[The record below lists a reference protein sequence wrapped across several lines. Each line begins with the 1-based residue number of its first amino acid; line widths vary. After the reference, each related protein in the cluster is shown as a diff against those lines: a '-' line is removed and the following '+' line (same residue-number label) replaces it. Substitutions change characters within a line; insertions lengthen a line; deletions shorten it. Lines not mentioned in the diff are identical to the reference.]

1 MTSTEPQITPE
12 DVRSMGR
19 ELKVARGGVGEILQ
33 ARARATCDSAAD
45 EIERLTRELAVRDR
59 ALRIMANDHCRLSH
73 DDLQYMGETQED
85 YLDYFVIRLYVEQ
98 ARAEITAEE
107 AETDAD

>member
-45 EIERLTRELAVRDR
+45 EIERLTRELVVRDR
-59 ALRIMANDHCRLSH
+59 ALKLMDRNSTRIPGQLVR
-73 DDLQYMGETQED
+73 E
-85 YLDYFVIRLYVEQ
+85 YVNAEAQ
-98 ARAEITAEE
+98 ARAEIDAEE
-107 AETDAD
+107 AETDD

>member
-45 EIERLTRELAVRDR
+45 EIERLGREVAVRDR
-59 ALRIMANDHCRLSH
+59 ALEAAVRQFSGCSDEQVR
-73 DDLQYMGETQED
+73 ED
-85 YLDYFVIRLYVEQ
+85 IAELLAD

-107 AETDAD
+107 AATDAD